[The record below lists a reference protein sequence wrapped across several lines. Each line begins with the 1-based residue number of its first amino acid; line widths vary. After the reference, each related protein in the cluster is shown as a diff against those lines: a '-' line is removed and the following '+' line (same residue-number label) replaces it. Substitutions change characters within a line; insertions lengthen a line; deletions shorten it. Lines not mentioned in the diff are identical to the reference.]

1 MTCLYLSPHPLGVV
15 IRTALEPGERDI
27 VGDVSELVCEG
38 ESFGG
43 LSCRQLI
50 HLAAERGGTIHHTD
64 LAEP

>member
-15 IRTALEPGERDI
+15 IRTALGPTERSV
-27 VGDVSELVCEG
+27 VGDVSELICEG

-50 HLAAERGGTIHHTD
+50 SLAAEHGGKIDDTD
-64 LAEP
+64 LAET